1 MTGSRKKM
9 KAAGVYTTT
18 ACAAT
23 LDEAPG
29 AYKPMDLILENIR
42 ETVDVI
48 EVIKPV
54 YNFKAGGAGD

>member
-1 MTGSRKKM
+1 M

-18 ACAAT
+18 ACAET

-29 AYKPMDLILENIR
+29 AYKPMDLILDNIR

-48 EVIKPV
+48 EFIKPG
-54 YNFKAGGAGD
+54 YNFKARED